1 MQPNLFSKDLI
12 SFRTSSA
19 FVIASM
25 IGTGVFT
32 SLGYQL
38 LDITSIFPLLM
49 LWFVGGIL
57 SLFGA
62 FTYGELGSA
71 LPQSGGEYRLL
82 SIILHPSIGFSAGIV
97 SATVGFTAPAVLA
110 ALALGNYLKAI
121 FSDINASYVA
131 IIVIVLIHLI
141 HMSSLNAGKK
151 FQDIS
156 TLLKIILITAFIF
169 FGFLSNNSQNIS
181 IFPKTGD
188 ISILFSPNFAVSL
201 VWVSYSYSGWN
212 SVIYFVSE
220 VQNPSKN
227 VTKIMLFSI
236 IFVMIIY
243 LLLNYIF
250 LLATP
255 IEDMVG
261 KVEIGYLAGVAIFG
275 KIGATIVSI
284 GISILLL
291 STISSYVFIGP
302 RIIKAMG
309 EDNSIISFF
318 SYENSKNIPI
328 TAFIFQLALSLLLL
342 FTSSFNQVLVYAG
355 VTLILVTILT
365 VVSLFVLRIKK
376 PRLHRPYKTWG
387 YPFTP
392 MVFLII
398 NIWILYYSLDNV
410 FYETIIG
417 FSIILLSTFL
427 YFFLSKFNKSDY
439 KKTNIT

>member
-1 MQPNLFSKDLI
+1 M
-12 SFRTSSA
+12 
-19 FVIASM
+19 
-25 IGTGVFT
+25 
-32 SLGYQL
+32 
-38 LDITSIFPLLM
+38 
-49 LWFVGGIL
+49 
-57 SLFGA
+57 
-62 FTYGELGSA
+62 
-71 LPQSGGEYRLL
+71 
-82 SIILHPSIGFSAGIV
+82 
-97 SATVGFTAPAVLA
+97 
-110 ALALGNYLKAI
+110 
-121 FSDINASYVA
+121 
-131 IIVIVLIHLI
+131 
-141 HMSSLNAGKK
+141 
-151 FQDIS
+151 
-156 TLLKIILITAFIF
+156 
-169 FGFLSNNSQNIS
+169 
-181 IFPKTGD
+181 
-188 ISILFSPNFAVSL
+188 
-201 VWVSYSYSGWN
+201 
-212 SVIYFVSE
+212 IYFVSE

-255 IEDMVG
+255 IKDMVG
-261 KVEIGYLAGVAIFG
+261 KVEIGYITGVAIFG

-392 MVFLII
+392 GIFD
-398 NIWILYYSLDNV
+398 NKYLD
-410 FYETIIG
+410 T
-417 FSIILLSTFL
+417 LLFP
-427 YFFLSKFNKSDY
+427 K
-439 KKTNIT
+439 